1 MTGSLFAGF
10 FSACMVLMVISL
22 IFLQGSLNAGR
33 GWSALQWGIGALA
46 MGYMCPRLWSL
57 GRAMGG
63 YQVLLD
69 IRGVTFNLGTKNKP
83 ADLFL
88 AWDKIAAIKFKR
100 VGNAQQCLVEGTDG
114 SEARF
119 SSYTFFRPKK
129 IARMISE
136 RAGLAIPK
144 G

>member
-1 MTGSLFAGF
+1 M
-10 FSACMVLMVISL
+10 
-22 IFLQGSLNAGR
+22 
-33 GWSALQWGIGALA
+33 
-46 MGYMCPRLWSL
+46 
-57 GRAMGG
+57 
-63 YQVLLD
+63 
-69 IRGVTFNLGTKNKP
+69 TFNLGTKKKP

-88 AWDKIAAIKFKR
+88 AWGKVAAIKFKR
-100 VGNAQQCLVEGTDG
+100 VANVQQCLVEGTDG

-136 RAGLAIPK
+136 RAGLAIQK